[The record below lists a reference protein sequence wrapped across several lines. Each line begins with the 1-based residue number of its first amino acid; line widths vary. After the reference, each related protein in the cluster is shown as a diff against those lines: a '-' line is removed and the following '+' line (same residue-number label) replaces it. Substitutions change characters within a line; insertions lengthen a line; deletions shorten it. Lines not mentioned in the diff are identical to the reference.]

1 MRRRLR
7 VCGLLFALLLA
18 ACAPG
23 SAEPQPPEILYGQ
36 DLCDECG
43 MVIDEPRFAAALV
56 LETGEFRKFD
66 DVGDLFVHQ
75 LNHPELTIRAVFVH
89 DYDSEEWVRGETAVY
104 VVAPGLDTPMGHSV
118 AAFGARAAAEQFAA
132 GYSGAKVLTF
142 DEMRVEAHL
151 SLHH

>member
-1 MRRRLR
+1 MIRRLMICSL
-7 VCGLLFALLLA
+7 VLALLLT

-23 SAEPQPPEILYGQ
+23 SNAPQPPEILYGQ

-66 DVGDLFVHQ
+66 DVGDMFVHQ
-75 LNHPELTIRAVFVH
+75 LNHPELAIRAYFAH
-89 DYDSEEWVRGETAVY
+89 DHVSEQWVRGEAAFY
-104 VVAPGLDTPMGHSV
+104 VVAPDLSTPMGHGV
-118 AAFGARAAAEQFAA
+118 AAFGDQTAAEQFAA
-132 GYSGAKVLTF
+132 EHSGAKVLTF

-151 SLHH
+151 TLHH